1 MKVKIKK
8 KIDELFALPPK
19 PGKKVED
26 SEETNEVYSDK
37 QRRWACAQMGD
48 DFKGEKSLSKKEAE
62 KMCKDPLKKEISA
75 MASGAVAGCAGGGKK
90 KKNKD
95 EEETLIRED
104 DIVERILNAFF
115 NKENDNNA
123 DG

>member
-1 MKVKIKK
+1 MTVELLKQLIKEETLKIKK
-8 KIDELFALPPK
+8 ERYEEML
-19 PGKKVED
+19 VERAE
-26 SEETNEVYSDK
+26 SEK

>member
-1 MKVKIKK
+1 MTVELLKQLIKEETLKIKK
-8 KIDELFALPPK
+8 ERYEEML
-19 PGKKVED
+19 VERAE
-26 SEETNEVYSDK
+26 SEK

-95 EEETLIRED
+95 MNFT
-104 DIVERILNAFF
+104 
-115 NKENDNNA
+115 KS
-123 DG
+123 

>member
-1 MKVKIKK
+1 MTIELLKQLIKEETLKIKK
-8 KIDELFALPPK
+8 ERYEEMLMERA
-19 PGKKVED
+19 E
-26 SEETNEVYSDK
+26 SEK
-37 QRRWACAQMGD
+37 QRKWACAQMGD

-75 MASGAVAGCAGGGKK
+75 MANGAVAGCAGGGKK